1 METNN
6 KSERTPTITLA
17 GPWDGGTHLLR
28 TLGDNLISYNYPKKE
43 FVYKEIEDRLPSVQA
58 FRDLLSQLYSLD
70 DRKTII
76 KDEFKRW
83 NEEYPDLEF
92 AAWLIEQYKVA
103 EINWKRDQW
112 KLKQATKGGQKSWEE
127 IVKERDERICSLEL
141 QLKEK
146 DAIIALKTKEHDEY
160 VANHSFDSDD
170 GTKWLMKVGGKDV
183 FLTLREYTIILYS
196 IFRTSTKS
204 TKLTANQKRLIGS
217 YNTIDTYINQL
228 KKGGANPL
236 TQQEKEHVKQVL
248 ICEKI
253 FDKEI
258 LEDYL

>member
-1 METNN
+1 METN
-6 KSERTPTITLA
+6 KTMEKTPTITLA
-17 GPWDGGTHLLR
+17 TRWSGGTHLLR
-28 TLGDNLISYNYPKKE
+28 TLGDKLISYNYPKKE

-58 FRDLLSQLYSLD
+58 FRDFLSQASSLD
-70 DRKTII
+70 DRKSII
-76 KDEFKRW
+76 KDEFKKW
-83 NEEYPDLEF
+83 DEEYPDLEF
-92 AAWLIEQYKVA
+92 AAWLIEQYKVV
-103 EINWKRDQW
+103 EINWKRDQL
-112 KLKQATKGGQKSWEE
+112 KLEQAAKGEQQSLEE
-127 IVKERDERICSLEL
+127 SLKERDERICDLESK
-141 QLKEK
+141 LKEK

-160 VANHSFDSDD
+160 VANHSLDCGD
-170 GTKWLMKVGGKDV
+170 GMKWLMKVGGKDV

-196 IFRTSTKS
+196 IFRTATKS

-228 KKGGANPL
+228 KKEGTNPL